1 MSARKIISSVFMSLA
16 LISFGAGV
24 YVEINFSQHSPK
36 QPRAD
41 EGKVYQH
48 VANKT
53 TVYLTKR
60 QLIISYIPVYGFIL
74 SFGALAYFGVRW
86 KLIKLAS
93 RQPTPQL
100 PKADERGSDDSNA
113 SHISGT

>member
-1 MSARKIISSVFMSLA
+1 MGLA

-24 YVEINFSQHSPK
+24 HVDTNFSQQSPK
-36 QPRAD
+36 QPIPE
-41 EGKVYQH
+41 EGKIYRH

-60 QLIISYIPVYGFIL
+60 QLIVSYIPVYSFIL

-86 KLIKLAS
+86 KLLKLAA
-93 RQPTPQL
+93 RQPKPQL
-100 PKADERGSDDSNA
+100 PKADKKKR
-113 SHISGT
+113 

>member
-1 MSARKIISSVFMSLA
+1 MSPRKVILSVFMVLA

-24 YVEINFSQHSPK
+24 YIDLNFSQHSPT
-36 QPRAD
+36 QPRPE
-41 EGKVYQH
+41 EGKIYQH
-48 VANKT
+48 VANKV

-60 QLIISYIPVYGFIL
+60 QLIVSYIPVYGFIL
-74 SFGALAYFGVRW
+74 SFGASAYFGVRW

-93 RQPTPQL
+93 RQPKPQL
-100 PKADERGSDDSNA
+100 PKPDKRNSDDSNA

>member
-1 MSARKIISSVFMSLA
+1 MSARKIILWVFMGLA
-16 LISFGAGV
+16 LISFGAGL
-24 YVEINFSQHSPK
+24 YIETNFSQHSPK

-41 EGKVYQH
+41 EGKVYRH

-86 KLIKLAS
+86 KLIKLAA
-93 RQPTPQL
+93 RQPKPQF
-100 PKADERGSDDSNA
+100 PKADKKRNK
-113 SHISGT
+113 

>member
-1 MSARKIISSVFMSLA
+1 MSPRKIILSVFMGLA
-16 LISFGAGV
+16 LISFGAGI
-24 YVEINFSQHSPK
+24 YVDTNFSQHSPK
-36 QPRAD
+36 QPRPD

-53 TVYLTKR
+53 TVYLTKW
-60 QLIISYIPVYGFIL
+60 QWIVSYIPVYGFIL

-93 RQPTPQL
+93 RQPKPQL
-100 PKADERGSDDSNA
+100 PKAEKKKTDDTNT